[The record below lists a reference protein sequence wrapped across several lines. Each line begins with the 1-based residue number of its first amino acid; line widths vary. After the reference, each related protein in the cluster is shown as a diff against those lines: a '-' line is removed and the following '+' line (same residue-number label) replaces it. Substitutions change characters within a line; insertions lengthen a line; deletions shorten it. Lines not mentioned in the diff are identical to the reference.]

1 MSDQAVANEIERILE
16 RGHDGTGAAADGR
29 CVDCG
34 QEIGEERLAALPEAT
49 RCVRCQAEWE
59 QGPGRR

>member
-1 MSDQAVANEIERILE
+1 MSEQAVADEIERILE
-16 RGHDGTGAAADGR
+16 RGREGSAAPVDGT
-29 CVDCG
+29 CQDCG
-34 QEIGEERLAALPEAT
+34 QPIGDERLAALPTAT